1 MTPREGKI
9 IAYYGKGEGKT
20 TASIGHAIRTLGH
33 NKRVVILQFMK
44 GRPTTGEYQFLK
56 NLDNL
61 QIHLCGTPGF
71 LKGEKSREIH
81 LKKAKEGLELAHR
94 VLREKQADLLILD
107 EILYAVKFEL
117 LTEDDVLELLEK
129 RGHTSIILSGR
140 EPGARII
147 EMADIATHMEKVKHY
162 WNETSSTTSGIEY

>member
-1 MTPREGKI
+1 MNGKI

-33 NKRVVILQFMK
+33 KKRVVILQFMK

-61 QIHLCGTPGF
+61 QIHLCDAHGF
-71 LKGEKSREIH
+71 LKDVESREIH
-81 LKKAKEGLELAHR
+81 LKKAKEGLELALT
-94 VLREKQADLLILD
+94 VLAGKKTDLLILD

-117 LTEDDVLELLEK
+117 LTEDDVIELLNK
-129 RGHTSIILSGR
+129 RGSTDVILSGR
-140 EPGARII
+140 EAGARII
-147 EMADIATHMEKVKHY
+147 EMADIATRMENVKHY
-162 WNETSSTTSGIEY
+162 WNKTSSTTSGIEY

>member
-1 MTPREGKI
+1 MDPVEGKI
-9 IAYYGKGEGKT
+9 IVYYGKGEGKT

-56 NLDNL
+56 KLDNL
-61 QIHLCGTPGF
+61 QIHLCGAPGF
-71 LKGEKSREIH
+71 LRGEESREKH
-81 LKKAKEGLELAHR
+81 QEKAKEGLALAHK
-94 VLREKQADLLILD
+94 VLHEKQADLLVLD
-107 EILYAVKFEL
+107 EILYAVKFGL
-117 LTEDDVLELLEK
+117 LTEDDVLELLKK
-129 RGHTSIILSGR
+129 RGSTDIILSGR

-162 WNETSSTTSGIEY
+162 WNKTGDTTSGIEY

>member
-1 MTPREGKI
+1 
-9 IAYYGKGEGKT
+9 
-20 TASIGHAIRTLGH
+20 
-33 NKRVVILQFMK
+33 V
-44 GRPTTGEYQFLK
+44 
-56 NLDNL
+56 
-61 QIHLCGTPGF
+61 
-71 LKGEKSREIH
+71 
-81 LKKAKEGLELAHR
+81 LA
-94 VLREKQADLLILD
+94 EKQADLLILD

-129 RGHTSIILSGR
+129 RGHTDIILSGR

>member
-1 MTPREGKI
+1 MNSGAGKI
-9 IAYYGKGEGKT
+9 IVYYGKGEGKT
-20 TASIGHAIRTLGH
+20 TASIGHAIRALGH

-71 LKGEKSREIH
+71 LKDEESREIH

-117 LTEDDVLELLEK
+117 LTEDDVFKLLEE
-129 RGHTSIILSGR
+129 RGHTDIILSGR

-162 WNETSSTTSGIEY
+162 WNETRSTISGIEY

>member
-1 MTPREGKI
+1 MNGKI

-33 NKRVVILQFMK
+33 KKRVVILQFMK

-61 QIHLCGTPGF
+61 QIHLCGAHDF
-71 LKGEKSREIH
+71 LKDVESREIH
-81 LKKAKEGLELAHR
+81 LKKAKEGLESALTVLAG
-94 VLREKQADLLILD
+94 KKTDLLILD

-117 LTEDDVLELLEK
+117 LTEDDVIELLNK
-129 RGHTSIILSGR
+129 RGSTDVILSGR
-140 EPGARII
+140 EAGARII
-147 EMADIATHMEKVKHY
+147 EMADIATRMEKVKHY
-162 WNETSSTTSGIEY
+162 WNKTSSTTSGIEY